1 MCFVAIKYIQEV
13 NNHAKNIN
21 NRENNEEQTKR
32 FCALWLGIGPLLPV
46 LSTFLIPDF
55 ITANV
60 FILPL

>member
-1 MCFVAIKYIQEV
+1 MQ
-13 NNHAKNIN
+13 KNIN
-21 NRENNEEQTKR
+21 NRENYEEQTKR